1 METKTEKKTL
11 TLKTKEFGALFGKS
25 DEWARELIRERR
37 IRAVTGFGTHLIP
50 VGEVNRILNN
60 DDVVDDEISKESQV
74 AYTANQFGKIFSKNG
89 AWVRRMVNSGKL
101 KAIRGWGEMMIPSS
115 EMHRMLDSAR

>member
-25 DEWARELIRERR
+25 DEWAREQIRKRR

-50 VGEVNRILNN
+50 VGEVNRVLNN
-60 DDVVDDEISKESQV
+60 NDVSGDFDKETQV
-74 AYTANQFGKIFSKNG
+74 AYTANQFGKIFSKNA

-101 KAIRGWGEMMIPSS
+101 KAIKGWGEMMIPSS